1 MHSNNRLFRLGAS
14 GVLGACLL
22 LGGAAPRLDAQGGP
36 QGGATPPAPLS
47 ESYGSWGIDVA
58 GMDRSV
64 RPQDDFYHYVNGGWV
79 KRTEIPADRSNYG
92 SFIWL
97 AMEADKANRRIVEE
111 AAAARDAAPGSDRR
125 KVGDYYQSFVD
136 TARIQQLGI
145 QPLRAE
151 LARLAAVS
159 GKAQLPAT
167 FARLQRLGVQT
178 PVGFL
183 VWQDA
188 RQADRYIVYVTQ
200 SGLGLPE
207 RDYYSEAKFADAR
220 AAYQRYVE
228 TLLRLAGE
236 RDPAGAARNIL
247 ALETELAK
255 GHWEGAR
262 ARDAEKTY
270 NLFTAAKLDSLTPS
284 FSWASYLQAAG
295 AQATPAVVVRMPD
308 YFQTMDRVVRQV
320 PLQTWKQYMTFKLL
334 DAYADELSRPFDD
347 AKFQFAGR
355 TLQGLQQ
362 PRPRWAR
369 GVAAVE
375 GAMGQMLGKMYVESN
390 FTPESKTRM
399 QELVTNL
406 LAAFR
411 QGIDELE
418 WMSPETRARAQDK
431 LAKFNVKIGYPDQW
445 PDYSAL
451 EVRRGDLV
459 GNVMRAAGFAHNRA
473 VGRLGKPIDRGE
485 WGMTPQTVNAY
496 YSSTMNEI
504 VFPAAILQ
512 PPFFNPTA
520 DDAVNY
526 GAIGAVIG
534 HEISHGF
541 DDQGSRSDGEGNLR
555 NWWSDADQREFGKRT
570 DALVAQYD
578 AFSPLPGLNVNG
590 RFTLGEN
597 IGDLSGLAVAYKAY
611 KIATQGKEVPVIDGF
626 TGDQRFFLGFAQ
638 IWRREHREA
647 DTRQRILTDPHSP
660 SVFRTNGP
668 LRNFDP
674 FYAAFDVKPGDRM
687 YLPPEQRVKI
697 W

>member
-1 MHSNNRLFRLGAS
+1 MHSNNRWFRLGAS
-14 GVLGACLL
+14 GVLGASLL
-22 LGGAAPRLDAQGGP
+22 LGGAAQRLDAQGGP
-36 QGGATPPAPLS
+36 QGPAAPAPR
-47 ESYGSWGIDVA
+47 ESYGPWGIDVP

-64 RPQDDFYHYVNGGWV
+64 RPQDDFFRFVNGGWLD
-79 KRTEIPADRSNYG
+79 RTEIPADRSNYG
-92 SFIWL
+92 SFTWL
-97 AMEADKANRRIVEE
+97 AMEADQANRRTIEE
-111 AAAARDAAPGSDRR
+111 AAASRSAAPGSEQR
-125 KVGDYYQSFVD
+125 KVGDYYQSFMD

-151 LARLAAVS
+151 LARVAAVS
-159 GKAQLPAT
+159 GKAQLPTA

-178 PVGFL
+178 PVGFMI
-183 VWQDA
+183 WQDA
-188 RQADRYIVYVTQ
+188 RQADRYILNVGQ

-207 RDYYSEAKFADAR
+207 RDYYTEAKFADQR
-220 AAYQRYVE
+220 AAYVRYVE
-228 TLLRLAGE
+228 TLLRLSGE
-236 RDPAGAARNIL
+236 RDPAGAARGIL

-270 NLFTAAKLDSLTPS
+270 NLYSPAKLDSLTPS
-284 FSWASYLQAAG
+284 FSWAGYLRGTG

-308 YFQTMDRVVRQV
+308 YFQNMDRVVRQV
-320 PLQTWKQYMTFKLL
+320 PLQTWKQYMTFKLVE
-334 DAYADELSRPFDD
+334 AYADELSRPFED

-362 PRPRWAR
+362 PRPRWAL

-375 GAMGQMLGKMYVESN
+375 GAMGQLVGKMYVERN
-390 FTPESKTRM
+390 FTPAAKARM
-399 QELVTNL
+399 QELITNL

-418 WMSPETRARAQDK
+418 WMTPETRARAQEK
-431 LAKFNVKIGYPDQW
+431 LAKFNVKIAYPDQW
-445 PDYSAL
+445 PDYSGL
-451 EVRRGDLV
+451 EVRSGDLA
-459 GNVMRAAGFAHNRA
+459 GNVMRAAEFAHERA
-473 VGRLGKPIDRGE
+473 VGRLGKPIDRAE

-541 DDQGSRSDGEGNLR
+541 DDQGSRSDGDGNLR
-555 NWWSDADQREFGKRT
+555 NWWSENDLREFGKRT
-570 DALVAQYD
+570 DALVAQYN
-578 AFSPLPGLNVNG
+578 AFSPAAGVNVNG

-611 KIATQGKEVPVIDGF
+611 KIATRGREMPVIEGF
-626 TGDQRFFLGFAQ
+626 TGDQRFFLGWGQ
-638 IWRREHREA
+638 IWRREYRDA
-647 DTRQRILTDPHSP
+647 DIRQRILTDPHSP
-660 SVFRTNGP
+660 SEFRTNGP
-668 LRNFDP
+668 LRNFEP
-674 FYAAFDVKPGDRM
+674 FYAAFGVKQGDRM

>member
-1 MHSNNRLFRLGAS
+1 MDRMHSNNRLFRLGTS

-36 QGGATPPAPLS
+36 RGAPAQPT
-47 ESYGSWGIDVA
+47 ESYGTWGIDLS
-58 GMDRSV
+58 GMDTRA
-64 RPQDDFYHYVNGGWV
+64 RPQDDFWRYVNGGWLD
-79 KRTEIPADRSNYG
+79 RTEIPADRSNYG
-92 SFIWL
+92 SFTWL
-97 AMEADKANRRIVEE
+97 AMEADQANRKIIEE
-111 AAAARDAAPGSDRR
+111 AAASRSAAPGSEQQ
-125 KVGDYYQSFVD
+125 KVGDYYQSFMD

-178 PVGFL
+178 PVGFF

-188 RQADRYIVYVTQ
+188 RRADRYIVNVSQ

-207 RDYYSEAKFADAR
+207 RDYYSEAKFAEQR
-220 AAYQRYVE
+220 AAYARYVE

-236 RDPAGAARNIL
+236 RDPAGAARSIV

-270 NLFTAAKLDSLTPS
+270 NLYTPAKLDSLTPN
-284 FSWASYLQAAG
+284 FSWTGYLRG
-295 AQATPAVVVRMPD
+295 IDAQATPAVVVRMPD
-308 YFQTMDRVVRQV
+308 YFQTMDRVVQQV

-334 DAYADELSRPFDD
+334 DTYADELSRPFED

-362 PRPRWAR
+362 PRPRWSL

-375 GAMGQMLGKMYVESN
+375 GAMGQMIGKMYVERN
-390 FTPESKTRM
+390 FTPESKARM
-399 QELVTNL
+399 QQLVDNL

-418 WMSPETRARAQDK
+418 WMTPETRARAQEK
-431 LAKFNVKIGYPDQW
+431 LAKFNVKIAYPDKW

-451 EVRRGDLV
+451 QVRRGDLV
-459 GNVMRAAGFAHNRA
+459 GNVMRAAEFAHNRA
-473 VGRLGKPIDRGE
+473 VGRLGKPIDRTE
-485 WGMTPQTVNAY
+485 WAMTPQTVNAY

-512 PPFFNPTA
+512 PPFFNPKA

-526 GAIGAVIG
+526 GGIGAVIG

-541 DDQGSRSDGEGNLR
+541 DDQGSRSDGDGNLR
-555 NWWSDADQREFGKRT
+555 NWWTDADLREFGKRT
-570 DALVAQYD
+570 DALVAQFGSY
-578 AFSPLPGLNVNG
+578 SPAEGVKLNG

-597 IGDLSGLAVAYKAY
+597 IGDLSGLAVAYRAY
-611 KIATQGKEVPVIDGF
+611 KIATRGKEVPVIDGF
-626 TGDQRFFLGFAQ
+626 TGDQRFFLGWGQ
-638 IWRREHREA
+638 IWRREYRDA
-647 DTRQRILTDPHSP
+647 DIRQRILTDPHSP
-660 SVFRTNGP
+660 SEFRTNGP

-674 FYAAFDVKPGDRM
+674 FYAAFGVKQGDKM

>member
-36 QGGATPPAPLS
+36 QGGSTPPAAPR

-97 AMEADKANRRIVEE
+97 AMEADQANRRIVEA
-111 AAAARDAAPGSDRR
+111 AAAARDAAPGSDRQ
-125 KVGDYYQSFVD
+125 KVGDYYHSFLD
-136 TARIQQLGI
+136 TARVERLGI

-151 LARLAAVS
+151 LARVAAVG
-159 GKAQLPAT
+159 GKAQLPAA
-167 FARLQRLGVQT
+167 FAHLQRLGVQT

-183 VWQDA
+183 VWQDG

-200 SGLGLPE
+200 SGLGLPD

-255 GHWEGAR
+255 GHWDGAR

-270 NLFTAAKLDSLTPS
+270 NLFSAAKLDSLTPS
-284 FSWASYLQAAG
+284 FSWASYLQATG

-308 YFQTMDRVVRQV
+308 YFQTMDRVVQQT

-431 LAKFNVKIGYPDQW
+431 LAKFNVKIAYPDRW

-473 VGRLGKPIDRGE
+473 VGRLGRPIDRAE

-555 NWWSDADQREFGKRT
+555 NWWSDADQREFAKRT
-570 DALVAQYD
+570 DVLVSQYD

-674 FYAAFDVKPGDRM
+674 FYAAFNVKPGDKM
-687 YLPPEQRVKI
+687 YLAPEQRVKI